1 MLSEQPITH
10 CLILGLG
17 NIGEEYAG
25 TRHNIGF
32 DVLDLIAADNF
43 IFEKSYR
50 LVKTAVSKNGE
61 RIVLGWPQTYM
72 NRSGKAAKYLL
83 EREQIDIDKLLVVVD
98 DFALPI
104 GSLRFRPSGS
114 DGGHNGLASLS
125 EELGTTDYARLRL
138 GIGPLPEGKDVAD
151 FVLSPF
157 SRNELEIKKKMVQT
171 AAKAV
176 IFASVHGVANAM
188 NKYNRIVNPA

>member
-1 MLSEQPITH
+1 MDIVQPTTH
-10 CLILGLG
+10 YLILGLG
-17 NIGEEYAG
+17 NIGEEYTG

-32 DVLDLIAADNF
+32 DVLDLIASENF
-43 IFEKSYR
+43 IFEKQHR
-50 LVKTAVSKNGE
+50 LVKTAVSKTGD
-61 RIVLGWPQTYM
+61 RVLLGWPQTYM

-83 EREQIDIDKLLVVVD
+83 EREKIPLSKLLVVVD

-138 GIGPLPEGKDVAD
+138 GIGPLPEGEDVAD
-151 FVLSPF
+151 FVLSRF
-157 SRNELEIKKKMVQT
+157 SRNELEIQKKMVQT
-171 AAKAV
+171 AAEAV
-176 IFASVHGVANAM
+176 IFASVHGVQSAM
-188 NKYNRIVNPA
+188 NKYNRIINPA

>member
-1 MLSEQPITH
+1 MEAEQLTTQ
-10 CLILGLG
+10 CLLLGLG

-32 DVLDLIAADNF
+32 DVLDLIAANGF
-43 IFEKSYR
+43 TFEKSHR
-50 LVKTAVSKNGE
+50 LVKSAVSKSGE
-61 RIVLGWPQTYM
+61 RIVLGWPQTHM

-83 EREQIDIDKLLVVVD
+83 EREQIPISKLLVIVD

-125 EELGTTDYARLRL
+125 EELGTNEYSRLRL
-138 GIGPLPEGKDVAD
+138 GIGPLPEGEDVAD

-157 SRNELEIKKKMVQT
+157 SANELEIKKKMVQT
-171 AAKAV
+171 AAEAA
-176 IFASVHGVANAM
+176 IFAAVHGVTNAM